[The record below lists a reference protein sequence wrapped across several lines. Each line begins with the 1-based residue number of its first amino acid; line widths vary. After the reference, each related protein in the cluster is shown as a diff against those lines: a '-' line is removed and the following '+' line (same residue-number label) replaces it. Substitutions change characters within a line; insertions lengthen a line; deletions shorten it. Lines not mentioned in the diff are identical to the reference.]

1 MISFIGKIMKIPIST
16 KVTVLGNVDMVV
28 LKGNVLKLT
37 TGKKSFSRV
46 RQNFDL
52 YPSIGDTTGR
62 VLY

>member
-1 MISFIGKIMKIPIST
+1 MKIPIST
-16 KVTVLGNVDMVV
+16 KVTVLGNVDMMN

-62 VLY
+62 VLC